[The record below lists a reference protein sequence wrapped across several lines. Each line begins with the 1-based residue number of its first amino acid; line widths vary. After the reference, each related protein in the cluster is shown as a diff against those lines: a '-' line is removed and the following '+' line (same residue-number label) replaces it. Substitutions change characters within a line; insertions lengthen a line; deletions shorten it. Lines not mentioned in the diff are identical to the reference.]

1 MATVIYPAPIFGPV
15 QSRRLGRSLG
25 VNLLPPDGKIC
36 SFDCIYCECGLNED
50 FRPHQKMTPRP
61 LVKSEL
67 ERRLAS
73 MQAAGERLDAIT
85 FSGNGEPTSH
95 PDFGGIVD
103 DVRLLRDKYYPQ
115 AKVCL
120 LTNATHLN
128 RDDVY
133 QAILRIDRP
142 CLKLDTADIDYIE
155 FVDRPNAHYD
165 LQKQLELMRS
175 LGRKCVIQSMF
186 MKGTWQGKSVDN
198 TSDKYVVPWLK
209 AVREVRP
216 SGVDI
221 YTIARDTPDRF
232 LRKASKEELDRIA
245 NLVRAEGIDAHA
257 YY

>member
-50 FRPHQKMTPRP
+50 FRPHQRMTPRS
-61 LVKSEL
+61 LVKIDL
-67 ERRLAS
+67 EERLAA
-73 MQAAGERLDAIT
+73 MKAAGEPLDAIT

-95 PDFGGIVD
+95 PDFGAIVD
-103 DVRLLRDKYYPQ
+103 DVRALRDKYYPQ

-120 LTNATHLN
+120 LTNATHLD
-128 RDDVY
+128 RPDVY
-133 QAILRIDRP
+133 QAILRLDRP
-142 CLKLDTADIDYIE
+142 CLKLDTADIDYIRL
-155 FVDRPNAHYD
+155 VDRPNAHYD
-165 LQKQLELMRS
+165 LQRQLDLMRS
-175 LGRKCVIQSMF
+175 IGSRCVIQSMF

-198 TSDKYVVPWLK
+198 TGDFYVQPWLK

-216 SGVDI
+216 AGVDI
-221 YTIARDTPDRF
+221 YTIARDTPDKM
-232 LRKASKEELDRIA
+232 LQKATPEELDRIVA
-245 NLVRAEGIDAHA
+245 LVKAEGIDAHA